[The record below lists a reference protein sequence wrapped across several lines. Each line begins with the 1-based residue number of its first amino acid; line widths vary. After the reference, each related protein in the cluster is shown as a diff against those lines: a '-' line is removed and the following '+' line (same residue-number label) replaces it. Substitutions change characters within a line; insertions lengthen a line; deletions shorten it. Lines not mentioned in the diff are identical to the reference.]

1 MYKVQEVAKI
11 AGVSVRT
18 LHHYDSIDL
27 MKPSNKGSNRYRYY
41 SDDDLK
47 LLQQILFLKELGFS
61 LKKIQEIIK
70 NGYDAEYAMARHIEL
85 LEQKKFRIEQLIDNA
100 RMTQEEFSS
109 GESLSNEQRF
119 SAFSIRHTPDRID
132 LYQKPEIEVSVKD
145 DLENIKEETSVL
157 EASEPEAAKPQ
168 KEAEN
173 LEEIDREANRI
184 YSTVASLMQLPAD
197 AAEVQKEMA
206 AYYHLLDRFYECT
219 PNMFRNLANL
229 YANDSRFSR
238 TIDQHGDG
246 LSDYLKDAMHV
257 HANALQHA

>member
-27 MKPSNKGSNRYRYY
+27 MKPSNIGSNRYRYY
-41 SDDDLK
+41 NDEDLK

-100 RMTQEEFSS
+100 KSTQEEFSS
-109 GESLSNEQRF
+109 GIALSNEERF
-119 SAFSIRHTPDRID
+119 SAFSIRLTPERID
-132 LYQKPEIEVSVKD
+132 LYEKPEVEVSVIEG
-145 DLENIKEETSVL
+145 LEEAE
-157 EASEPEAAKPQ
+157 EASTGQPQ
-168 KEAEN
+168 IVQTEKEQEN

-184 YSTVASLMQLPAD
+184 YRAVAGLMHWPVSAP
-197 AAEVQKEMA
+197 EVQQEMA
-206 AYYHLLDRFYECT
+206 AYYHLLDRFYDCT
-219 PNMFRNLANL
+219 PAMFRNLANL
-229 YANDSRFSR
+229 YANDSRYSR
-238 TIDQHGDG
+238 TIDQHGEA
-246 LSDYLKDAMHV
+246 LSAYLKDAMHL
-257 HANALQHA
+257 HAETLQYA

>member
-27 MKPSNKGSNRYRYY
+27 MKPSTKGSNRYRYY
-41 SDDDLK
+41 SDEDLK
-47 LLQQILFLKELGFS
+47 LLQQILFLKELDFS

-100 RMTQEEFSS
+100 RTTQQEFSN

-119 SAFSIRHTPDRID
+119 AAFSIRHTPDRID
-132 LYQKPEIEVSVKD
+132 LYQKPEVEVSLTNEID
-145 DLENIKEETSVL
+145 DNKEEHILS
-157 EASEPEAAKPQ
+157 PEKPA

-184 YSTVASLMQLPAD
+184 YRAVAELMHLPPNAP
-197 AAEVQKEMA
+197 AVQQEMI
-206 AYYHLLDRFYECT
+206 AYYHLLDRFYECS
-219 PNMFRNLANL
+219 PNMFRNLGNL
-229 YANDSRFSR
+229 YANDSRFSQP
-238 TIDQHGDG
+238 IDRHGNG
-246 LSDYLKDAMHV
+246 LSIYLKDAMHV
-257 HANALQHA
+257 HAESLQHA

>member
-27 MKPSNKGSNRYRYY
+27 MKPSTKGSNRYRYY
-41 SDDDLK
+41 SDEDLK
-47 LLQQILFLKELGFS
+47 LLQQILFLKELDFS

-100 RMTQEEFSS
+100 RATQQELST

-119 SAFSIRHTPDRID
+119 AAFSIRHTPDRID
-132 LYQKPEIEVSVKD
+132 LYQKPKVEVSVTNEIEDNKD
-145 DLENIKEETSVL
+145 
-157 EASEPEAAKPQ
+157 EPALSPEKPA

-173 LEEIDREANRI
+173 LEEIEREANRI
-184 YSTVASLMQLPAD
+184 YRAVATLMHLPPSAP
-197 AAEVQKEMA
+197 AVQQEMV
-206 AYYHLLDRFYECT
+206 AYYHLLDRFYECS
-219 PNMFRNLANL
+219 PNMFRNLGNL

-238 TIDQHGDG
+238 TIDQHGNG
-246 LSDYLKDAMHV
+246 LSIYLKDAMHV
-257 HANALQHA
+257 HAESLQHA

>member
-27 MKPSNKGSNRYRYY
+27 MKPSTKGSNRYRYY
-41 SDDDLK
+41 SDEDLK
-47 LLQQILFLKELGFS
+47 LLQQILFLKELDFS

-100 RMTQEEFSS
+100 RTTQQELSN

-119 SAFSIRHTPDRID
+119 AAFSIRHTPDRID
-132 LYQKPEIEVSVKD
+132 LYQKPEVEVSLTDEID
-145 DLENIKEETSVL
+145 DNKEEPALS
-157 EASEPEAAKPQ
+157 PEKPA

-184 YSTVASLMQLPAD
+184 YRAVADLMHLPPNAP
-197 AAEVQKEMA
+197 AVQQEMV
-206 AYYHLLDRFYECT
+206 AYYHLLDRFYECS
-219 PNMFRNLANL
+219 PNMFRNLGNL
-229 YANDSRFSR
+229 YANDSRFSQ
-238 TIDQHGDG
+238 TIDQHGNG
-246 LSDYLKDAMHV
+246 LSIYLKDAMHV
-257 HANALQHA
+257 HAESLQHA

>member
-27 MKPSNKGSNRYRYY
+27 MKPSTKGSNRYRYY
-41 SDDDLK
+41 SDEDLK
-47 LLQQILFLKELGFS
+47 LLQQILFLKELDFS

-100 RMTQEEFSS
+100 RTTQQELSN

-119 SAFSIRHTPDRID
+119 AAFSIRHTPDRID
-132 LYQKPEIEVSVKD
+132 LYQKPEVEVSLTNEID
-145 DLENIKEETSVL
+145 DNKEEPALS
-157 EASEPEAAKPQ
+157 PEKPA

-184 YSTVASLMQLPAD
+184 YRAVAELMHLPPNAP
-197 AAEVQKEMA
+197 AVQQEMV
-206 AYYHLLDRFYECT
+206 AYYHLLDRFYECS
-219 PNMFRNLANL
+219 PNMFRNLGNL
-229 YANDSRFSR
+229 YANDSRFSQ
-238 TIDQHGDG
+238 TIDQHGNG
-246 LSDYLKDAMHV
+246 LSIYLKDAMHV
-257 HANALQHA
+257 HAESLQHA

>member
-1 MYKVQEVAKI
+1 VIILYKVQEVAKI

-27 MKPSNKGSNRYRYY
+27 MKPSTKGSNRYRYY
-41 SDDDLK
+41 SDEDLK
-47 LLQQILFLKELGFS
+47 LLQQILFLKELDFS

-100 RMTQEEFSS
+100 QTTQQELSD

-119 SAFSIRHTPDRID
+119 AAFSIRHTPDRID
-132 LYQKPEIEVSVKD
+132 LYQKPEVEVSLTNEID
-145 DLENIKEETSVL
+145 DNKEEPALS
-157 EASEPEAAKPQ
+157 PEKPV

-184 YSTVASLMQLPAD
+184 YRAVADLMHLPPNAP
-197 AAEVQKEMA
+197 AVQQEMI
-206 AYYHLLDRFYECT
+206 AYYHLLDRFYECS
-219 PNMFRNLANL
+219 PNMFRNLGNL
-229 YANDSRFSR
+229 YANDSRFSQ
-238 TIDQHGDG
+238 TIDQHGNG
-246 LSDYLKDAMHV
+246 LSIYLKDAMHV
-257 HANALQHA
+257 HAESLQHA

>member
-41 SDDDLK
+41 SDTDLK

-70 NGYDAEYAMARHIEL
+70 SGYDAEYAMARHIEL

-100 RMTQEEFSS
+100 RKTQQEFSS
-109 GESLSNEQRF
+109 REALSNEERF
-119 SAFSIRHTPDRID
+119 AAFSIRSTPDRID
-132 LYQKPEIEVSVKD
+132 LYQKPEVEVPVADKLEEKD
-145 DLENIKEETSVL
+145 GKAVLLASPEE
-157 EASEPEAAKPQ
+157 APAKVE

-184 YSTVASLMQLPAD
+184 YRTVASLMHLPAH
-197 AAEVQKEMA
+197 APEVQKEMA
-206 AYYHLLDRFYECT
+206 AYYHLLDRFYECS
-219 PNMFRNLANL
+219 PNMFRNLGKL
-229 YANDSRFSR
+229 YASDSRFSR
-238 TIDQHGDG
+238 PIDQHAEG
-246 LSDYLKDAMHV
+246 LAVYLKDAMQV
-257 HANALQHA
+257 HADALQHA

>member
-41 SDDDLK
+41 SDEDLK

-70 NGYDAEYAMARHIEL
+70 NGYDADYAMARHIEL
-85 LEQKKFRIEQLIDNA
+85 LEQKKFRIEQLIGNA
-100 RMTQEEFSS
+100 RTTQQEFST
-109 GESLSNEQRF
+109 GEGLSNEQRF
-119 SAFSIRHTPDRID
+119 AAFSIHHTPDRID
-132 LYQKPEIEVSVKD
+132 LYQKPQVEVFVTD
-145 DLENIKEETSVL
+145 GLENITEEAAAVS
-157 EASEPEAAKPQ
+157 PEAESAKPE

-173 LEEIDREANRI
+173 PEEIDREANRI
-184 YSTVASLMQLPAD
+184 YRAVANLMHLPPSAP
-197 AAEVQKEMA
+197 AVQQEMV

-219 PNMFRNLANL
+219 PNMFRNLGNL
-229 YANDSRFSR
+229 YANDSRFSQ
-238 TIDQHGDG
+238 TIDQHGNG
-246 LSDYLKDAMHV
+246 LSAYLKDAMHM
-257 HANALQHA
+257 HAESLQHV

>member
-18 LHHYDSIDL
+18 LHHYDSIGL
-27 MKPSNKGSNRYRYY
+27 MTPSTKGSNRYRYY
-41 SDDDLK
+41 SDTDLK

-61 LKKIQEIIK
+61 LKKIQEIIME
-70 NGYDAEYAMARHIEL
+70 GYDAQYALARHIEL

-100 RMTQEEFSS
+100 RLTQNEFST
-109 GESLSNEQRF
+109 GQSLSNEQRF
-119 SAFSIRHTPDRID
+119 AAFSIRQTPERID
-132 LYQKPEIEVSVKD
+132 LYQKPEIEVSVTSD
-145 DLENIKEETSVL
+145 FENIEEETSVL
-157 EASEPEAAKPQ
+157 VSSEPEAVSSE

-184 YSTVASLMQLPAD
+184 YKAVANLMHLPAN
-197 AAEVQKEMA
+197 APEVQTEMA

-238 TIDQHGDG
+238 TIEQHGVG
-246 LSDYLKDAMHV
+246 LSAYLKDAMHV
-257 HANALQHA
+257 HAESLQHA